1 MRTFIFL
8 PPLAKQTGGLAQLL
22 QVAGHLVRERFE
34 VTLVTHGGWDAPA
47 LAAADALDVEKR
59 TLDDVVVQQ
68 DDIWL
73 APEGWPNA
81 MSPALDRCRV
91 VVWCQNW
98 AYLFS
103 GLPEGVHWKQLPV
116 SFLAVSRPVAWYI
129 KEMVGAPSHMLWPG
143 IDLNSFHPPASNPSG
158 PPAIAWMPRKNKALA
173 HQIRAAVES
182 RRGKVAGKPIRWVE
196 IDGLAREEVADVM
209 RTCRLFLATGFP
221 EGCALPPLEA
231 MASGLFTVGFA
242 GVGCWDYM
250 RQAWQREDYVIE
262 NPYMISETRGAAS
275 GTAKEGGNGFFVADA
290 DVPAAAMAL
299 CDALELI
306 ESDDPWA
313 RKITEAGVETAQDYS
328 LEAQAR
334 TVKALWRKAE
344 QGEIFPGPKK

>member
-22 QVAGHLVRERFE
+22 QVAGHLIREGFD
-34 VTLVTHGGWDAPA
+34 VALVTHGDWNTPS
-47 LAAADALDVEKR
+47 LSAAAAFDVEKL
-59 TLDDVVVQQ
+59 TLDDVVVRR

-81 MSPALDRCRV
+81 MAPALDRCRV

-103 GLPEGVHWKQLPV
+103 GLPEGVHWQNLPV

-129 KEMVGAPSHMLWPG
+129 KEMVGASAHMLWPG
-143 IDLNSFHPPASNPSG
+143 IDLKSFHAPPVTPPG

-182 RRGKVAGKPIRWVE
+182 RRGKISGKPIRWVE
-196 IDGLAREEVADVM
+196 IDGLAREDVAEVM

-231 MASGLFTVGFA
+231 MASGLFVVGFA

-250 RQAWQREDYVIE
+250 RQAWQRDDYVIE
-262 NPYMISETRGAAS
+262 TPYMVRKSHGPAS
-275 GTAKEGGNGFFVADA
+275 GRPRKGGNGFFVADA
-290 DVPAAAMAL
+290 DVPAAVLAL

-306 ESDDPWA
+306 ESGDPSV
-313 RKITEAGVETAQDYS
+313 RTITEAGVATARDYS
-328 LEAQAR
+328 LDAQAR
-334 TVKALWRKAE
+334 TVTSLWRKAE
-344 QGEIFPGPKK
+344 QGELFPGPKK

>member
-8 PPLAKQTGGLAQLL
+8 PPLGKQTGGTAQLI
-22 QVAGHLVRERFE
+22 QVAAHLDNAGFDVC
-34 VTLVTHGGWDAPA
+34 LVTHGDWSAPA
-47 LAAADALDVEKR
+47 LAAAASLDVER
-59 TLDDVVVQQ
+59 TTLDEVVVQRE
-68 DDIWL
+68 DIWL

-81 MSPALDRCRV
+81 MAPALDCCRV

-129 KEMVGAPSHMLWPG
+129 DEMVGAHAHMLWPG
-143 IDLNSFHPPASNPSG
+143 IDLEIFHPAKSAPAG

-173 HQIRAAVES
+173 HQIRVAVDS
-182 RRGKVAGKPIRWVE
+182 RRSKVAAKPIRWVE
-196 IDGLAREEVADVM
+196 IDGLAQWEVAEAM
-209 RTCRLFLATGFP
+209 RSCRLFLATGFP

-231 MASGLFTVGFA
+231 MASGLFVVGFA

-250 RQAWQREDYVIE
+250 RQAWQREGFVVE
-262 NPYMISETRGAAS
+262 APYMADETCGAAS
-275 GTAKEGGNGFFVADA
+275 GPAKKQQGNGFFVADA
-290 DVPAAAMAL
+290 DVPAAAIAL

-306 ESDDPWA
+306 ESNDP
-313 RKITEAGVETAQDYS
+313 RAGQIVQSGIDTAQDYGR
-328 LEAQAR
+328 EAQAR

-344 QGEIFPGPKK
+344 QGELFPGP